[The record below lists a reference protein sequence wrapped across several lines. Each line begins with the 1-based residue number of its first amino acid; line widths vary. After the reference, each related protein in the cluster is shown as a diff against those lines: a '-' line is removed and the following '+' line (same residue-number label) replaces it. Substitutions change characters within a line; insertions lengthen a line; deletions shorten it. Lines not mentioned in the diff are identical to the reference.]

1 MGYTGNTRQLETF
14 IDIQLTRGSV
24 EEINHMLGVSIQTLI
39 NIILER
45 SIGIKCQSVY
55 TILEVNIAGWGGQFM

>member
-1 MGYTGNTRQLETF
+1 M
-14 IDIQLTRGSV
+14 

>member
-1 MGYTGNTRQLETF
+1 
-14 IDIQLTRGSV
+14 
-24 EEINHMLGVSIQTLI
+24 MLGVSIQTLI

-55 TILEVNIAGWGGQFM
+55 TILEVNIAGWGGSLCKNVPERENKEAP